1 MMSGRKRYN
10 GITITKVFMM
20 LEIRSFQSQI
30 STVGYGDITPKSDW
44 GRAVAIL
51 AILAALIIL
60 PAQVNNIMQLASR
73 R

>member
-1 MMSGRKRYN
+1 
-10 GITITKVFMM
+10 MM